1 MAKTVK
7 PVRIRGKLYESS
19 QPSFTMMA
27 TPEINNYLKV
37 IKRSGGDRPLSREE
51 ERDLLERYHRD
62 GDIKA
67 KQTLMKHNQLFVYKM
82 VRDKC
87 NYQDKLMDCMMQA
100 NLALSKAID
109 KYSLDRKERLS
120 TYATLWITKELWEY
134 LYGDEQGQVKKE
146 HGAQIGA
153 NINKCEQ
160 WFLQHENR
168 YPTIEEI
175 EDWLWEKR
183 KLRVPR
189 EELIQASHASFD
201 QPAGTD
207 DDGNEY
213 TIADKGSMATTFA
226 SRNEAEDFFDNEELM
241 LKINRLLNRLDD
253 RSREVIEKTY
263 GIGKYNYEWEDEDI
277 ADSLG
282 LTKTRIQQIRRAAL
296 AQMKNI

>member
-7 PVRIRGKLYESS
+7 PVRMRGMLSESS
-19 QPSFTMMA
+19 EPLNMMS
-27 TPEINNYLKV
+27 TPEINNYLKT
-37 IKRSGGDRPLSREE
+37 IKKSGGDRPLSREE
-51 ERDLLERYHRD
+51 ERELLERYHRD
-62 GDIKA
+62 GDVTA

-82 VRDKC
+82 VREKC
-87 NYQDKLMDCMMQA
+87 KYQEKLMDCVMQA

-134 LYGDEQGQVKKE
+134 IYGTEQGQVKKD

-153 NINKCEQ
+153 NLNKCEQ
-160 WFLQHENR
+160 WFLQHEQR

-175 EDWLWEKR
+175 EQWLWEKR

-189 EELIQASHASFD
+189 EELIQASHASCD
-201 QPAGTD
+201 QSAGTD
-207 DDGNEY
+207 DDGNSY
-213 TIADKGSMATTFA
+213 TIADKGSMSTIFA
-226 SRNEAEDFFDNEELM
+226 SRNGAEDTMENEEM
-241 LKINRLLNRLDD
+241 MAKIQELLDSLDA
-253 RSREVIEKTY
+253 RSREIVEKTF
-263 GIGKYNYEWEDEDI
+263 GIGKYDYEWDDEDI

-296 AQMKNI
+296 AQMKNL

>member
-7 PVRIRGKLYESS
+7 PVRMRGMLSESS
-19 QPSFTMMA
+19 EPLNMMS
-27 TPEINNYLKV
+27 TPEINNYLKT
-37 IKRSGGDRPLSREE
+37 IKKSGGDRPLSREE
-51 ERDLLERYHRD
+51 ERELLERYHRD
-62 GDIKA
+62 GDVTA

-82 VRDKC
+82 VREKC
-87 NYQDKLMDCMMQA
+87 KYQEKLMDCVMQA

-134 LYGDEQGQVKKE
+134 IYGTEQGQVKKD

-153 NINKCEQ
+153 NLNKCEQ
-160 WFLQHENR
+160 WFLQHEQR

-175 EDWLWEKR
+175 EQWLWEKR

-201 QPAGTD
+201 QSAGTD
-207 DDGNEY
+207 DDGNSY
-213 TIADKGSMATTFA
+213 TIADKGSMSTIFA
-226 SRNEAEDFFDNEELM
+226 SRNGAEDAMENEEM
-241 LKINRLLNRLDD
+241 IAKIQELLDSLDA
-253 RSREVIEKTY
+253 RSREIVEKTF
-263 GIGKYNYEWEDEDI
+263 GIGKYDYEWDDEDI

-296 AQMKNI
+296 AQMKNL

>member
-1 MAKTVK
+1 MAKTVRS
-7 PVRIRGKLYESS
+7 VRMRGMVLEAASA
-19 QPSFTMMA
+19 PLNMMS
-27 TPEINNYLKV
+27 TPEINSYLKT
-37 IKRSGGDRPLSREE
+37 IKQSGGNRPLSREE
-51 ERDLLERYHRD
+51 ERELLERYHRY

-67 KQTLMKHNQLFVYKM
+67 KQILMKHNQLFIYKM
-82 VRDKC
+82 VREKC
-87 NYQDKLMDCMMQA
+87 KYQDKLMDCVMQA

-134 LYGDEQGQVKKE
+134 IYGIEQGQVKKD

-153 NINKCEQ
+153 NLNKCEQ
-160 WFLQHENR
+160 WFLQHEHR
-168 YPTIEEI
+168 YPTIEET
-175 EDWLWEKR
+175 EQWLWERR

-201 QPAGTD
+201 QSAGTD
-207 DDGNEY
+207 DDGNSY
-213 TIADKGSMATTFA
+213 TIADKGAMSTIFA
-226 SRNEAEDFFDNEELM
+226 SHNGAEDAMENEEM
-241 LKINRLLNRLDD
+241 MAKINHLLDSLDA
-253 RSREVIEKTY
+253 RSREIIEKTF
-263 GIGKYNYEWEDEDI
+263 GIGKYDYEWDDEDI

>member
-7 PVRIRGKLYESS
+7 PVRMRGMLSESAE
-19 QPSFTMMA
+19 PLNMMS
-27 TPEINNYLKV
+27 TPEINNYLKT
-37 IKRSGGDRPLSREE
+37 IKKSGGDRPLSREE
-51 ERDLLERYHRD
+51 ERDLLVRYHRD
-62 GDIKA
+62 GDISA

-82 VRDKC
+82 VREKC
-87 NYQDKLMDCMMQA
+87 KYQEKLMDCVMQA

-134 LYGDEQGQVKKE
+134 LYGTEQGQVKKD

-153 NINKCEQ
+153 NLNKCEQ
-160 WFLQHENR
+160 WYLQHEQR

-175 EDWLWEKR
+175 EQWLWEKR

-201 QPAGTD
+201 ASAGTD
-207 DDGNEY
+207 DDGNSF
-213 TIADKGSMATTFA
+213 TIADKGPMSTVFA
-226 SRNEAEDFFDNEELM
+226 SRNGVEDAMENEEMM
-241 LKINRLLNRLDD
+241 LKVHNLLDSLDA
-253 RSREVIEKTY
+253 RSREIVEKTF
-263 GIGKYNYEWEDEDI
+263 GLGKYDYEWDDEDI

-296 AQMKNI
+296 AKMKDF

>member
-7 PVRIRGKLYESS
+7 PVRMRGMLSESS
-19 QPSFTMMA
+19 EPLNMMS
-27 TPEINNYLKV
+27 TPEINNYLKT
-37 IKRSGGDRPLSREE
+37 IKKSGGDRPLSREE
-51 ERDLLERYHRD
+51 ERELLERYHRD
-62 GDIKA
+62 GDVTA

-82 VRDKC
+82 VREKC
-87 NYQDKLMDCMMQA
+87 KYQEKLMDCVMQA

-134 LYGDEQGQVKKE
+134 IYGTEQGQVKKD

-153 NINKCEQ
+153 NLNKCEQ
-160 WFLQHENR
+160 WFLQHEQR

-175 EDWLWEKR
+175 EQWLWEKR

-189 EELIQASHASFD
+189 EELIQAAHASFD
-201 QPAGTD
+201 QSAGTD
-207 DDGNEY
+207 DDGNSY
-213 TIADKGSMATTFA
+213 TIADKGSMSTIFA
-226 SRNEAEDFFDNEELM
+226 SRNGAEDAMENEEM
-241 LKINRLLNRLDD
+241 IAKIQELLDSLDA
-253 RSREVIEKTY
+253 RSREIVEKTF
-263 GIGKYNYEWEDEDI
+263 GIGKYDYEWDDEDI

-296 AQMKNI
+296 AQMKNL

>member
-7 PVRIRGKLYESS
+7 PVRMRGMLSESAE
-19 QPSFTMMA
+19 PLNMMA
-27 TPEINNYLKV
+27 TPEINNYLKA
-37 IKRSGGDRPLSREE
+37 IKKSGGDRPLSREE
-51 ERDLLERYHRD
+51 ERDLLVRYHRD
-62 GDIKA
+62 GDISA
-67 KQTLMKHNQLFVYKM
+67 KQTLMRHNQLFIYKM
-82 VRDKC
+82 VREKC
-87 NYQDKLMDCMMQA
+87 KYQEKLMDCVMQA

-134 LYGDEQGQVKKE
+134 IYGAEQGQVKKD

-153 NINKCEQ
+153 NLNKCEQ
-160 WFLQHENR
+160 WFLQHEQR

-175 EDWLWEKR
+175 EQWLWEKR

-201 QPAGTD
+201 ETVGTD
-207 DDGNEY
+207 DDGNSF
-213 TIADKGSMATTFA
+213 TIADKGPMSTVFA
-226 SRNEAEDFFDNEELM
+226 SRNGAEDAMEKEEMM
-241 LKINRLLNRLDD
+241 LKVHNLLDSLDA
-253 RSREVIEKTY
+253 RSREIVEKTF
-263 GIGKYNYEWEDEDI
+263 GIGKYDYEWDDEDI

-296 AQMKNI
+296 AKMKDF

>member
-7 PVRIRGKLYESS
+7 PVRMRGMLSESS
-19 QPSFTMMA
+19 EPLNMMS
-27 TPEINNYLKV
+27 TPEINNYLKT
-37 IKRSGGDRPLSREE
+37 IKKSGGDRPLSREE
-51 ERDLLERYHRD
+51 ERELLERYHRD
-62 GDIKA
+62 GDVTA

-82 VRDKC
+82 VREKC
-87 NYQDKLMDCMMQA
+87 KYQEKLMDCVMQA

-134 LYGDEQGQVKKE
+134 IYGTEQGQVKKD

-153 NINKCEQ
+153 NLNKCEQ
-160 WFLQHENR
+160 WFLQHEQR

-175 EDWLWEKR
+175 EQWLWEKR

-201 QPAGTD
+201 QSAGTD
-207 DDGNEY
+207 DDGNSY
-213 TIADKGSMATTFA
+213 TIADKGSMSTIFA
-226 SRNEAEDFFDNEELM
+226 SRNGAEDAMENEEM
-241 LKINRLLNRLDD
+241 MAKIQELLDSLDA
-253 RSREVIEKTY
+253 RSREIVEKTF
-263 GIGKYNYEWEDEDI
+263 GIGKYDYEWDDEDI

-296 AQMKNI
+296 AQMKNL

>member
-7 PVRIRGKLYESS
+7 VVRMRGMLYESS
-19 QPSFTMMA
+19 EPLNMMA
-27 TPEINNYLKV
+27 TPEINNYLKT

-51 ERDLLERYHRD
+51 ERELLERYHRD
-62 GDIKA
+62 GDITA
-67 KQTLMKHNQLFVYKM
+67 KQTLMKHNQLFIYKM
-82 VRDKC
+82 VREKC
-87 NYQDKLMDCMMQA
+87 KYQDKLMDCVMQA

-134 LYGDEQGQVKKE
+134 IYGIEQGQVKKD

-153 NINKCEQ
+153 NLNKCEQ
-160 WFLQHENR
+160 WFLQHKHR

-175 EDWLWEKR
+175 EEWLWEKR
-183 KLRVPR
+183 QLRVPR

-201 QPAGTD
+201 QSAGTD
-207 DDGNEY
+207 DDGNSY
-213 TIADKGSMATTFA
+213 TIADKGAMSTIFA
-226 SRNEAEDFFDNEELM
+226 SRNSVEDAIDNEDM
-241 LKINRLLNRLDD
+241 MARIQDLLNSLDE
-253 RSREVIEKTY
+253 RSREVIEKSF
-263 GIGKYNYEWEDEDI
+263 GIGKYDYEWDDEDI

-296 AQMKNI
+296 AQMKNH

>member
-7 PVRIRGKLYESS
+7 PVRMRGMLSESS
-19 QPSFTMMA
+19 EPLNMMS
-27 TPEINNYLKV
+27 TPEINNYLKT
-37 IKRSGGDRPLSREE
+37 IKKSGGDRPLSREE
-51 ERDLLERYHRD
+51 ERELLERYHRD
-62 GDIKA
+62 GDVTA

-82 VRDKC
+82 VREKC
-87 NYQDKLMDCMMQA
+87 KYQEKLMDCVMQA

-134 LYGDEQGQVKKE
+134 IYGTEQGQVKKD

-153 NINKCEQ
+153 NLNKCEQ
-160 WFLQHENR
+160 WFLQHEQR

-175 EDWLWEKR
+175 EQWLWEKR

-201 QPAGTD
+201 QSAGTD
-207 DDGNEY
+207 DDGNSY
-213 TIADKGSMATTFA
+213 TIADKGSMSTIFA
-226 SRNEAEDFFDNEELM
+226 SRNGAEDAMENEEM
-241 LKINRLLNRLDD
+241 MGKVQALLDSLDA
-253 RSREVIEKTY
+253 RSREIVEKTF
-263 GIGKYNYEWEDEDI
+263 GIGKYDYEWDDEDI

-296 AQMKNI
+296 AQMKNL

>member
-7 PVRIRGKLYESS
+7 PVRMRGMLSESS
-19 QPSFTMMA
+19 EPLNMMS
-27 TPEINNYLKV
+27 TPEINNYLKT
-37 IKRSGGDRPLSREE
+37 IKKSGGDRPLSREE
-51 ERDLLERYHRD
+51 ERELLERYHRD
-62 GDIKA
+62 GDVTA

-82 VRDKC
+82 VREKC
-87 NYQDKLMDCMMQA
+87 KYQEKLMDCVMQA

-134 LYGDEQGQVKKE
+134 IYGTEQGQVKKD

-153 NINKCEQ
+153 NLNKCEQ
-160 WFLQHENR
+160 WFLQHEQR

-175 EDWLWEKR
+175 EQWLWEKR

-201 QPAGTD
+201 QSAGTD
-207 DDGNEY
+207 DDGNSY
-213 TIADKGSMATTFA
+213 TIADKGSMSTIFA
-226 SRNEAEDFFDNEELM
+226 SRNGVEDAMDNEEM
-241 LKINRLLNRLDD
+241 MEKVQALLDSLDA
-253 RSREVIEKTY
+253 RSREIVEKTF
-263 GIGKYNYEWEDEDI
+263 GIGKYDYEWDDDDI

-296 AQMKNI
+296 AQMKNL

>member
-7 PVRIRGKLYESS
+7 PVRMRGMLSESS
-19 QPSFTMMA
+19 EPLNMMS
-27 TPEINNYLKV
+27 TPEINNYLKT
-37 IKRSGGDRPLSREE
+37 IKKSGGDRPLSREE
-51 ERDLLERYHRD
+51 ERELLERYHRD
-62 GDIKA
+62 GDVTA

-82 VRDKC
+82 VREKC
-87 NYQDKLMDCMMQA
+87 KYQEKLMDCVMQA

-134 LYGDEQGQVKKE
+134 IYGTEQGQVKKD

-153 NINKCEQ
+153 NLNKCEQ
-160 WFLQHENR
+160 WFLQHEQR

-175 EDWLWEKR
+175 EQWLWEKR

-201 QPAGTD
+201 QSAGTD
-207 DDGNEY
+207 DDGNSY
-213 TIADKGSMATTFA
+213 TIADKGSMSTIFA
-226 SRNEAEDFFDNEELM
+226 SRNGAEDSMENEEM
-241 LKINRLLNRLDD
+241 MAKIQELLDSLDA
-253 RSREVIEKTY
+253 RSREIVEKTF
-263 GIGKYNYEWEDEDI
+263 GIGKYDYEWDDEDI

-296 AQMKNI
+296 AQMKNL